1 MIRLVRLKRQGVRRR
16 GDLAATRRR
25 YTFEAISLESARALV
40 VHALDKH
47 THGRISGI
55 DFGIGA
61 RLSEV

>member
-1 MIRLVRLKRQGVRRR
+1 
-16 GDLAATRRR
+16 
-25 YTFEAISLESARALV
+25 V